1 MTHDEALDIVREL
14 DITGAA
20 HGTVH
25 GDFDR
30 VKAALDGH
38 PDAIAALNALDPAKV
53 EETPQGSAAHRGC
66 REILDYMLMRG
77 VSPDVF
83 MMCALGMTDHLRWAF
98 RRRPHLANSRGAHG
112 IHALNH
118 SADRATAEL
127 LLHYDADPNCP
138 IYEPWDWTPV
148 HEAAANGRIDA
159 LSVMCEYG
167 GRIDGPYYC
176 TTPLHAAARNGQ
188 ANVVRWLL
196 GNGAGADAMGKGGP
210 YEGRTARDIAAENGH
225 QAIVVTLDGW
235 RPQPASMDRSLPVIR
250 PSARS

>member
-30 VKAALDGH
+30 VKAGLDGRS
-38 PDAIAALNALDPAKV
+38 DAIAALNALDPAKV

-66 REILDYMLMRG
+66 REILEYMLLRG
-77 VSPDVF
+77 VTPDVF

-98 RRRPHLANSRGAHG
+98 RRRPQLANSRGAHG

-127 LLHYDADPNCP
+127 LLHYGADPNYP

-148 HEAAANGRIDA
+148 HEAAANARIDV

-176 TTPLHAAARNGQ
+176 TPPLHAAARNGH
-188 ANVVRWLL
+188 AHVVRWLL
-196 GNGAGADAMGKGGP
+196 GNGAGADPIGKGGP

-225 QAIVVTLDGW
+225 EPIVVTLDGW
-235 RPQPASMDRSLPVIR
+235 RARPASMDRPLPVIR
-250 PSARS
+250 SSVRS